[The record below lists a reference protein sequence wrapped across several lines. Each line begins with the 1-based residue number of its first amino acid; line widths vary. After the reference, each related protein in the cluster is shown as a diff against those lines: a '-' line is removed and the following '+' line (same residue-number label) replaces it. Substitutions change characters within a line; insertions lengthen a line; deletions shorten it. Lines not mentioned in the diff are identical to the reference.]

1 MVKHV
6 IQIKSRITTNVNVYI
21 YLSIYIYIY
30 ICTCNCKQNGKQNDK
45 YLESII
51 GDFEITC
58 DQIIRA
64 KKAFTTNLTKNKGTG
79 KKFLYL
85 LTFSLISISLFV
97 FGSIYWYL
105 II

>member
-1 MVKHV
+1 MY
-6 IQIKSRITTNVNVYI
+6 ISI
-21 YLSIYIYIY
+21 YLYTYIY

-79 KKFLYL
+79 KKFLYS

>member
-21 YLSIYIYIY
+21 YLSIYIYI
-30 ICTCNCKQNGKQNDK
+30 CTCNCKQKGKQNDK

-58 DQIIRA
+58 DEIIRA
-64 KKAFTTNLTKNKGTG
+64 KKTFTTYLTKNKGTC
-79 KKFLYL
+79 KQFLYF
-85 LTFSLISISLFV
+85 TYLFINKYITIN
-97 FGSIYWYL
+97 FW
-105 II
+105 